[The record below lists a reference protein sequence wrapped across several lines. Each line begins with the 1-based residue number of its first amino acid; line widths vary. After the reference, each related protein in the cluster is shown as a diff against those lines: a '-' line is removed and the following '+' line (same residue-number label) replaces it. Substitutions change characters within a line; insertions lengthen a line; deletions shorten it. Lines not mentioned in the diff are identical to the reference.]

1 MSENSACSHGNYPE
15 NIKFGTVGK
24 AMPNTE
30 VKITHMGEIIMK
42 NGCIME
48 GYFKDEEKT
57 NKVLKNGFLHTG
69 DKGIIDKDGF
79 LKITGRIKDIFKTSK
94 GKYVSPNLIE
104 MKLSKNK
111 NIEQVCVVGENL
123 TQPLALI
130 ILSEGIVLSE
140 EIKNSFKDLLK
151 RINSELEKHE
161 KIDKIIILKDNWT
174 IENEIL
180 TPTMK
185 IKRNVVEKKYKENYN
200 KWVKDKN
207 EIIFQ

>member
-1 MSENSACSHGNYPE
+1 
-15 NIKFGTVGK
+15 
-24 AMPNTE
+24 MPNTE

-200 KWVKDKN
+200 KWVKDEN

>member
-1 MSENSACSHGNYPE
+1 
-15 NIKFGTVGK
+15 
-24 AMPNTE
+24 
-30 VKITHMGEIIMK
+30 
-42 NGCIME
+42 ME
-48 GYFKDEEKT
+48 GYFKDKEKT

-130 ILSEGIVLSE
+130 ILSE
-140 EIKNSFKDLLK
+140 K
-151 RINSELEKHE
+151 IN
-161 KIDKIIILKDNWT
+161 
-174 IENEIL
+174 
-180 TPTMK
+180 
-185 IKRNVVEKKYKENYN
+185 
-200 KWVKDKN
+200 
-207 EIIFQ
+207 